1 MSDQTSVDSLR
12 AQLTEVERDLVN
24 VRRTAAE
31 IRASVGDAED
41 PSDRGAL
48 IQAAD
53 EQDSLADQLVARRD
67 DLRRRLGEA

>member
-1 MSDQTSVDSLR
+1 MSDQTSVDDLR
-12 AQLTEVERDLVN
+12 AQLVEVEKDLAS
-24 VRRTAAE
+24 VRRTAQD

-53 EQDSLADQLVARRD
+53 EQDSLADQLVVRRD
-67 DLRRRLGEA
+67 ELLRRIGDS

>member
-1 MSDQTSVDSLR
+1 MSDQTSVDDLR
-12 AQLTEVERDLVN
+12 AQLTEVERDLAS
-24 VRRTAAE
+24 VRRTAQD
-31 IRASVGDAED
+31 IRSGVGDAED

-67 DLRRRLGEA
+67 ELLRRIADS